1 MILWTDDGRHRR
13 ILMAAPRKPHPS
25 EPWRSACLGLAL
37 IGLAL
42 SVGLYGLGVQN
53 GRLDAMQRGQDADYY
68 RQVAEECKTAF
79 NDLAF
84 DATYAANATLDA
96 SRWLRAARE
105 YADGL
110 RVPPTLLVAATGDPG
125 TP

>member
-1 MILWTDDGRHRR
+1 MILWDDVHRR
-13 ILMAAPRKPHPS
+13 RVLVPAPRKPDPA

-42 SVGLYGLGVQN
+42 SVGLYGLGLQN

-68 RQVAEECKTAF
+68 RQVAEGCKQAF

-96 SRWLRAARE
+96 QEWLHAAQE
-105 YADGL
+105 YAEAMRRPPVYVAG
-110 RVPPTLLVAATGDPG
+110 VP
-125 TP
+125 